1 MIRSIYL
8 CYICKY
14 STYAGKINIFHFW
27 HLLLKSYNISRKGF
41 GPVWII
47 CFSCSS
53 IYFSSNP
60 KQSLCHHTLS
70 TDWPHREIA
79 KRGSHWIYFD
89 WKLQGPFLFPLF
101 SDLSSFPKSRKCGRG
116 GEENFLEKTFSKL
129 QFLFFFIEEDIP
141 ACSFE

>member
-1 MIRSIYL
+1 MNYL
-8 CYICKY
+8 FFLFFY
-14 STYAGKINIFHFW
+14 
-27 HLLLKSYNISRKGF
+27 LLF
-41 GPVWII
+41 
-47 CFSCSS
+47 
-53 IYFSSNP
+53 SNP

-116 GEENFLEKTFSKL
+116 GGENFLEKTFSKL
-129 QFLFFFIEEDIP
+129 QFLFFFIEAPPHMEQSLTQLMSSARKINKQCFHLFNLHSP
-141 ACSFE
+141 RVRRSETIGFWANVIF